1 MSWEF
6 TFGANNWYAETL
18 IDSLSNDPR
27 EIDDPLVLN
36 SARRSL
42 LYKEGEQ
49 TPYIVPIRLQLL
61 PRHDN
66 APPCPN
72 LGPEKMMDHITVH

>member
-6 TFGANNWYAETL
+6 TFGSNNWYAETL
-18 IDSLSNDPR
+18 IDSLSTDPR
-27 EIDDPLVLN
+27 EILTDPLVLN

-42 LYKEGEQ
+42 LYKEGKQ
-49 TPYIVPIRLQLL
+49 APYIIPNRPKLL

-66 APPCPN
+66 VPPCPN
-72 LGPEKMMDHITVH
+72 LGPEKIDHITVH